1 MPSLAPPNKK
11 KQQKR
16 PFFFDNQQK
25 LGRLRVQDQFPPI
38 SAVPFMV
45 ASMEASVEASL
56 RIPSSQ
62 MLNVWY
68 IYLHL
73 YTSKTTQ
80 FCRQIGMCGQIG
92 HTLSIWEWLE
102 DWLVLKNAA
111 GRTFFGYDLDHTWRQ
126 DEDLGDNK
134 RTFERTKVSQL
145 LGEEDMF
152 GDGNKDWKDIIPTY
166 TNQNSIKHVSR
177 IVNRWSGLKPS
188 KGPHQH
194 RA

>member
-1 MPSLAPPNKK
+1 MLYIFHPWHPPTKKTKNK
-11 KQQKR
+11 R
-16 PFFFDNQQK
+16 YFFLTTNK

-45 ASMEASVEASL
+45 ASMEAFGRSL
-56 RIPSSQ
+56 PENSILPDGTGIFT
-62 MLNVWY
+62 Y
-68 IYLHL
+68 IYIP
-73 YTSKTTQ
+73 KTTQ
-80 FCRQIGMCGQIG
+80 FCRQIDMCGQIG

-152 GDGNKDWKDIIPTY
+152 GDGNKD
-166 TNQNSIKHVSR
+166 
-177 IVNRWSGLKPS
+177 
-188 KGPHQH
+188 
-194 RA
+194 

>member
-1 MPSLAPPNKK
+1 MVYLPTFGPP
-11 KQQKR
+11 
-16 PFFFDNQQK
+16 
-25 LGRLRVQDQFPPI
+25 
-38 SAVPFMV
+38 
-45 ASMEASVEASL
+45 
-56 RIPSSQ
+56 
-62 MLNVWY
+62 
-68 IYLHL
+68 
-73 YTSKTTQ
+73 KTTQ

-152 GDGNKDWKDIIPTY
+152 GDGNKD
-166 TNQNSIKHVSR
+166 
-177 IVNRWSGLKPS
+177 
-188 KGPHQH
+188 
-194 RA
+194 